1 MDRLPETER
10 SLGFPLATSRRMPEK
25 PGREAAA
32 RARAKM
38 VSTTPTGYFISER
51 SVMEKR
57 LAGGGPGG
65 GGGGGDAEAGGG
77 GEEELDVL
85 ALQHLDLGG
94 LVDAGHRARL
104 DEVGDRAQHHAV

>member
-51 SVMEKR
+51 AVMEKR
-57 LAGGGPGG
+57 LAEGTPRRAAAERKSWMFSRCSILILEALWMRGTAPGWMR
-65 GGGGGDAEAGGG
+65 
-77 GEEELDVL
+77 L
-85 ALQHLDLGG
+85 ATAHSTTP
-94 LVDAGHRARL
+94 
-104 DEVGDRAQHHAV
+104 